1 MSAKSIKLILVVCLL
16 LGILLCV
23 LGCISVMRGMNLK
36 GNPNSVSVRGL
47 TITMALD
54 QREEFFTQMRKFADK
69 HSLEFK
75 LNLYSSD
82 NTRFLVAMYG
92 DGFHITA
99 SNMPNAPQ
107 EIAIGFFN
115 DASTPTPEETVYEL
129 FADLKSFI
137 NEIPNVMMTEL
148 RKSLTITI
156 DESQREELFTRLR
169 KLADKH
175 SLEFT
180 LSLSSDKTLYRVE
193 IYGHGF
199 HITSDSRSNPRGEI
213 IIAFFLDY
221 YKTPTVTSQK
231 AVDELLDELKGLLSE
246 IPNVTITEE

>member
-1 MSAKSIKLILVVCLL
+1 MSAKSIKLILVICLL

-23 LGCISVMRGMNLK
+23 LGCISVMRDTNLK
-36 GNPNSVSVRGL
+36 SNPNSLSVRGL
-47 TITMALD
+47 TITIDVD
-54 QREEFFTQMRKFADK
+54 QREEFFTQMRKFAEK

-82 NTRFLVAMYG
+82 NTRFLVAIYG
-92 DGFHITA
+92 EGFHITA
-99 SNMPNAPQ
+99 SNIPNAPR
-107 EIAIGFFN
+107 EIGIGFFN
-115 DASTPTPEETVYEL
+115 EGSTPTPEETVDEL

-137 NEIPNVMMTEL
+137 NEIPNVRMTEL

-156 DESQREELFTRLR
+156 DESQREELLTRLR

-180 LSLSSDKTLYRVE
+180 SSFSSDKTLYRVE
-193 IYGHGF
+193 IYGDGF

-221 YKTPTVTSQK
+221 YKVPTLTSEK
-231 AVDELLDELKGLLSE
+231 TVDELFDELKSLLSE
-246 IPNVTITEE
+246 IPNVTITEQ